1 MNHLSPL
8 PLWSFL
14 CVLLSISSGCSWV
27 GTAVG
32 WYQTT
37 QNKNNTE
44 AALADFA
51 KKNGYELRR
60 FDLNRDDDPDI
71 FKFYRVEFAEDGSL
85 TVEDLVRKDVD
96 INHDGLI
103 DVSRFFDEYQQLT
116 EERSDLDF
124 DGRVDTVGYYE
135 GGALARKEIDINYD
149 GVADVVKRYK
159 GGALYVIEADQKGD
173 GKIDTWEYY
182 EKDKLDRIGRDTD
195 GDGSVDFWNRANP
208 SLAEED
214 ELVEEDVQAS
224 DPEGSD
230 DAATSGDAE
239 ALETPEELEAV
250 EDSGDSEDSEDSE
263 EE

>member
-8 PLWSFL
+8 PLCSFL

-60 FDLNRDDDPDI
+60 FDLNRDDDPAI

-159 GGALYVIEADQKGD
+159 GGALYVIEADQKGAR
-173 GKIDTWEYY
+173 KIDTWEYY

-250 EDSGDSEDSEDSE
+250 EDSEDSEDSE